1 MTEERS
7 RGLIFG
13 EISKIACMEMA
24 EGAWQIPWWQATVM
38 GVLGLSAGGV
48 IAAGVFAFLA
58 ISGVFPRLMGRTG
71 TKRILLYET
80 LIILGGI
87 LGNVSDLYEI
97 PIRAGG
103 NAALGIFG
111 LASGIFVGCL
121 VMSLAETLK
130 ALPVINRRIRLAV
143 GLQYVILSVA
153 LGKLAG
159 SLVYFVKGMC
169 M

>member
-1 MTEERS
+1 
-7 RGLIFG
+7 
-13 EISKIACMEMA
+13 METMV
-24 EGAWQIPWWQATVM
+24 GICQLPWWQLITM
-38 GVLGLSAGGV
+38 GLLGLSAGGV

-58 ISGVFPRLMGRTG
+58 IIGVFPRLMGRTG

-80 LIILGGI
+80 LIILGGS

-97 PIRAGG
+97 PIRIGG
-103 NAALGIFG
+103 NVVLGIFG

-153 LGKLAG
+153 LGKLVG

-169 M
+169 V